1 MQNLGETSTPT
12 QGSVL
17 FGTVNGMIGLVTSLS
32 ESWYNLL
39 LDVQNRL
46 NKVIKSVGKIE
57 HSLYPFFLVFLF
69 NIHLVALA
77 VMQEPQMVPAY
88 QLNSLQHRTKWVE
101 ISSMNLKPYFA
112 KSFISLILDF
122 TWRSFHT
129 ERKTEPATGFI
140 DGDLI
145 ESFLDISRPKMQ
157 EVVANLQIDD
167 GSGMKR
173 EATVDDLIK
182 IVEELTRIH

>member
-1 MQNLGETSTPT
+1 
-12 QGSVL
+12 
-17 FGTVNGMIGLVTSLS
+17 
-32 ESWYNLL
+32 
-39 LDVQNRL
+39 
-46 NKVIKSVGKIE
+46 
-57 HSLYPFFLVFLF
+57 
-69 NIHLVALA
+69 
-77 VMQEPQMVPAY
+77 
-88 QLNSLQHRTKWVE
+88 
-101 ISSMNLKPYFA
+101 
-112 KSFISLILDF
+112 
-122 TWRSFHT
+122 
-129 ERKTEPATGFI
+129 RKTEPATGFI

>member
-1 MQNLGETSTPT
+1 MCAEKVAVYVPGRP
-12 QGSVL
+12 
-17 FGTVNGMIGLVTSLS
+17 GLYS
-32 ESWYNLL
+32 EQCQCNAKQAFL
-39 LDVQNRL
+39 LD
-46 NKVIKSVGKIE
+46 SG
-57 HSLYPFFLVFLF
+57 
-69 NIHLVALA
+69 
-77 VMQEPQMVPAY
+77 
-88 QLNSLQHRTKWVE
+88 
-101 ISSMNLKPYFA
+101 
-112 KSFISLILDF
+112 

-157 EVVANLQIDD
+157 EVVANLQVRLEGDEGRGRLGLWAILGEQQGILQITELLSLCVEPPPCVLPEGTSLGGLCSSLHPGCTALLCPNLLPLVQIDD